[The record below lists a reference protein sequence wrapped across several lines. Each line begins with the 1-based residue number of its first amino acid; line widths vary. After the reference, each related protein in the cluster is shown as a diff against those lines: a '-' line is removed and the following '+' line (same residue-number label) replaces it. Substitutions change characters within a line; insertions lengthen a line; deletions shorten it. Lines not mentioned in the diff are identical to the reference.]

1 MLKKSSEY
9 TLCVSLFFFV
19 IFILPT
25 SVSATV
31 LNDNQKFSSY
41 NCETNEEYSYSISN
55 WANVKET
62 PGTSDN
68 NNDIS
73 TTQIIGDCNFIKIEN
88 PSEYQNTRAVAFLT
102 ATFKYGDNNEITTRT
117 YSTATMIGNSTAL
130 TAAHC
135 IYNANYGGYADF
147 VTISP
152 ARNGSSY
159 HYGTTKATK
168 LSIPSL
174 YKTKNIPA
182 NDIAV
187 INLLDPIGRKSGY
200 LSCKCVDENT
210 LTYYYTIV
218 DLIGYPKTGE
228 KNLSGETTKS
238 GEMWGMGGSITSVDG
253 KTLQH
258 LCDAVNGHSGSALV
272 YMQKYI
278 VGVHNKYPRND
289 TTFNW
294 GCRIDSEYLKWING
308 LIK

>member
-159 HYGTTKATK
+159 PYGTTKATK
-168 LSIPSL
+168 LSISC
-174 YKTKNIPA
+174 
-182 NDIAV
+182 
-187 INLLDPIGRKSGY
+187 GR
-200 LSCKCVDENT
+200 V
-210 LTYYYTIV
+210 
-218 DLIGYPKTGE
+218 
-228 KNLSGETTKS
+228 
-238 GEMWGMGGSITSVDG
+238 
-253 KTLQH
+253 
-258 LCDAVNGHSGSALV
+258 
-272 YMQKYI
+272 
-278 VGVHNKYPRND
+278 PRP
-289 TTFNW
+289 
-294 GCRIDSEYLKWING
+294 
-308 LIK
+308 